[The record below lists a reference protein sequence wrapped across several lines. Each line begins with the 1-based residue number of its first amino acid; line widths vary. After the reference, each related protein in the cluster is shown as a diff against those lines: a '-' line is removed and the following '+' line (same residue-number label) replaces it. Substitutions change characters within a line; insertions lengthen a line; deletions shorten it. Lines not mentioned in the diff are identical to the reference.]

1 MVPYMIVYWNAV
13 GNIKIKLLTVLFCTP
28 Q

>member
-1 MVPYMIVYWNAV
+1 MIVYWNAV